1 MWRSYRRKAVH
12 EELQADGGYKYE
24 DLKED
29 FLSDTSQDDH
39 ALEDSFD
46 SQFKH
51 EIHVNPSPQHEKLKV
66 QLWCYWNSDLETRGL
81 SAR

>member
-1 MWRSYRRKAVH
+1 MWRSYRRKGVH

-24 DLKED
+24 DLKKD

-39 ALEDSFD
+39 ALEDWFD

-51 EIHVNPSPQHEKLKV
+51 QIHVNPSMKNWRCSYDV
-66 QLWCYWNSDLETRGL
+66 TGIVT
-81 SAR
+81 

>member
-1 MWRSYRRKAVH
+1 MWRSYRRKGVH
-12 EELQADGGYKYE
+12 EELQDDGGDKYE

-51 EIHVNPSPQHEKLKV
+51 EIHVNPSMKNWRCSYDV
-66 QLWCYWNSDLETRGL
+66 TGIVT
-81 SAR
+81 

>member
-1 MWRSYRRKAVH
+1 MWRSYRRKGVH
-12 EELQADGGYKYE
+12 EELQDDGGDKYE

-39 ALEDSFD
+39 ALKDSFD

-51 EIHVNPSPQHEKLKV
+51 EIHVNPSMKNWRCSYDITEIV
-66 QLWCYWNSDLETRGL
+66 I
-81 SAR
+81 